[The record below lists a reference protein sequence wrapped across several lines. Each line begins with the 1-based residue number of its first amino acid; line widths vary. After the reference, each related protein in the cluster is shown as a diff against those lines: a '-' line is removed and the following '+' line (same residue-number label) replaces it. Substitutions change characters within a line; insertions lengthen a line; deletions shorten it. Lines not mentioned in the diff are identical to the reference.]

1 MIILQEFFIL
11 QIVKIFKKEKMRK
24 NLLRNILNLMNKE
37 SLTLLLYNYYLLFII
52 EFDFDF

>member
-37 SLTLLLYNYYLLFII
+37 SLTLFLYNYYLLFII